1 MRITQLALNASLA
14 SLALGAAA
22 HAGLAFSFSD
32 PIPGKQLMHEQG
44 NQYGAGT
51 GRMSYDSTAVLNLFV
66 DGSDEANPFSYYFS
80 NARMQMTFAVYVGS
94 YSGSIFSAP
103 VLGQFRIWD
112 ATSGLDI
119 VSGVATGG
127 AFLKLGN
134 TSSMQLSSDTG
145 FTYTFGSAL
154 QNLLQNSGN
163 GASGI
168 VDPQEATFTITDAK
182 TASGSTAIV
191 GAGGVVQSFTAN
203 ASYSGNTTTAPIPAP
218 GALAL
223 TGVASLAAR
232 RRRAD

>member
-1 MRITQLALNASLA
+1 MRTTQLASNASLVA
-14 SLALGAAA
+14 LALSATA

-32 PIPGKQLMHEQG
+32 PIPGKQLMHTQG

-51 GRMSYDSTAVLNLFV
+51 GQMTYDTSAVLNLFV
-66 DGSDEANPFSYYFS
+66 DGSDEANPFGHYFS

-112 ATSGLDI
+112 ATSGQDI
-119 VSGVATGG
+119 VTGVATGG

-145 FTYTFGSAL
+145 FTYTFGAAL
-154 QNLLQNSGN
+154 QNLLQNTGN
-163 GASGI
+163 GASSI

-182 TASGSTAIV
+182 TAAGSTSIV
-191 GAGGVVQSFTAN
+191 GVGGVVQSFTAN
-203 ASYSGNTTTAPIPAP
+203 ASYSGNTTTTPVPTP
-218 GALAL
+218 GALVLAGAGAL
-223 TGVASLAAR
+223 NAR
-232 RRRAD
+232 RRRAS